1 VLPPARAAAVCL
13 GLALG
18 LAGCATQANLVDM
31 ESEVAALKARMA
43 RIDGGPGPVGPPPAI
58 RAPQAGG
65 DEAGPASA
73 TEALDLTI
81 SVDQL
86 RQDLAELRGQMEEQT
101 FRLGSFV
108 SQADSRLAA
117 LEDKAGITPIPA
129 PGATAPPGAGGPP
142 PDLAVGAPPAPAV
155 RPGPNGGVVLPGVV
169 IAPRDEDAGAGVSA
183 ETAYQLAAGDFK
195 RGHYNLA
202 AAGFANFLEQ
212 YPESKLVP
220 DAIYWLG
227 ESYRSQGM
235 NARAVQVWE
244 MQSES
249 FPKAGTTPKALLA
262 LGETYRAMDNIPAA
276 ETALKRLIASFP
288 VSDEAQRAKLIL
300 AELR

>member
-1 VLPPARAAAVCL
+1 MPPAHLAAVCL
-13 GLALG
+13 GFALLMG
-18 LAGCATQANLVDM
+18 GCATQANLVDM

-43 RIDGGPGPVGPPPAI
+43 RVDGGPGPMAPPSSA
-58 RAPQAGG
+58 APRVA
-65 DEAGPASA
+65 DEAGPATG
-73 TEALDLTI
+73 TETLDLAI
-81 SVDQL
+81 SIDQM

-101 FRLGSFV
+101 FRLTSFI
-108 SQADSRLAA
+108 SQSDSRLAA
-117 LEDKAGITPIPA
+117 LEDKAGITPVPT
-129 PGATAPPGAGGPP
+129 PGATYPPGVQGPA
-142 PDLAVGAPPAPAV
+142 PDLAVGTPPSPAV
-155 RPGPNGGVVLPGVV
+155 RPGPDGGVVLPGVV

-276 ETALKRLIASFP
+276 EKALKRLIASFP

>member
-1 VLPPARAAAVCL
+1 MPSARAAAFCL
-13 GLALG
+13 GLALAAG
-18 LAGCATQANLVDM
+18 GCATQSGLVDM
-31 ESEVAALKARMA
+31 EAEVAALKARVA
-43 RIDGGPGPVGPPPAI
+43 RIDGGAGGPFPAA
-58 RAPQAGG
+58 RAAPAGG
-65 DEAGPASA
+65 DEAGPATG

-81 SVDQL
+81 SVDQM
-86 RQDLAELRGQMEEQT
+86 RQDLADLRGQMDEQNY
-101 FRLGSFV
+101 RLSSFI
-108 SQADSRLAA
+108 SQSDSRLAA
-117 LEDKAGITPIPA
+117 LEDKAGIAPVPT
-129 PGATAPPGAGGPP
+129 PGATAPRGASGPP
-142 PDLAVGAPPAPAV
+142 PNVAVGTSPAPAV
-155 RPGPNGGVVLPGVV
+155 RPGPDGGVVLPGVV
-169 IAPRDEDAGAGVSA
+169 IAPRDEDQGAGVSA
-183 ETAYQLAAGDFK
+183 ETAFQLASGDFK

-212 YPESKLVP
+212 YPDSKLVP
-220 DAIYWLG
+220 DATYWLG

-235 NARAVQVWE
+235 DARAAQVWE

-276 ETALKRLIASFP
+276 EKALKRLIASFP

>member
-1 VLPPARAAAVCL
+1 VLPQARAAAVCVA
-13 GLALG
+13 LALG
-18 LAGCATQANLVDM
+18 AGGCATQANLVDM

-43 RIDGGPGPVGPPPAI
+43 RVDGGPGPVTAPAV
-58 RAPQAGG
+58 RAPSG
-65 DEAGPASA
+65 DAEAGPGSG
-73 TEALDLTI
+73 TEALDLAI
-81 SVDQL
+81 SVDQI
-86 RQDLAELRGQMEEQT
+86 RQDLAEMRGQMEEQT
-101 FRLGSFV
+101 FRLTSFIGQ
-108 SQADSRLAA
+108 SDSRLAA
-117 LEDKAGITPIPA
+117 LEDKAGIAPVPA
-129 PGATAPPGAGGPP
+129 PGATLPPGAGGVP
-142 PDLAVGAPPAPAV
+142 PDVAMGTPPAPAV
-155 RPGPNGGVVLPGVV
+155 RPGPDGGVVLPGVM
-169 IAPRDEDAGAGVSA
+169 IAPREEDAGAGVSA
-183 ETAYQLAAGDFK
+183 ETAYQLASGDFK

-227 ESYRSQGM
+227 ESYRSQDM

-244 MQSES
+244 MQAGS

-276 ETALKRLIASFP
+276 EKALKRLIASFP